1 MTNDFDCEFDLPRPT
16 KVKFAK
22 IAFAGA
28 AATVAVVGVLLSF
41 ALDSFKTALANVGVS
56 APSFLSF
63 PTLVGGLAVLFSFCW
78 EAMAPSLNT
87 PDGASSN
94 TAPDKPST

>member
-63 PTLVGGLAVLFSFCW
+63 PTLVGGLAVLFVLVLLGSY
-78 EAMAPSLNT
+78 
-87 PDGASSN
+87 GALTQYARRRILQYGS
-94 TAPDKPST
+94 